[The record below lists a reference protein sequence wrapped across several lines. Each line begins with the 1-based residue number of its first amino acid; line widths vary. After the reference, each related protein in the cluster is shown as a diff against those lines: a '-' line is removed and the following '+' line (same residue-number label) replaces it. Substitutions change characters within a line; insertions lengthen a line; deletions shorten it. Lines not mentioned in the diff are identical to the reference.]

1 MGGPRMS
8 PAERDAHQLEM
19 LTKRL
24 SLTADQQTAI
34 KQILSDSSAKMEAL
48 HTDTSTP
55 REQKHDKAMQM
66 MTDRQ
71 TAIRAV
77 LTADQQTKY
86 DAMTAEMK
94 EHMKDRM
101 HGMGGPGGPGGDNAP
116 PPPPQP

>member
-34 KQILSDSSAKMEAL
+34 KQIQADSTAKMEAL

-101 HGMGGPGGPGGDNAP
+101 HGMGDGNAP
-116 PPPPQP
+116 PPPPPPPQP